1 MRNQSQIILRKIGG
15 RFDACWRSSGMP
27 NALTLARGSGGGLGA
42 LLGAFAPMLLAILA
56 LAAFILFGHG
66 VSHVASITGLAGLG
80 MVGQTVDVE
89 KTINDLNSAFVQF
102 KNSNDERL
110 KEIEKKGAASADVVQ
125 NVEKANNAITKMES
139 DLKAALITIKEIET
153 AQARFAPA
161 GSPEARDREIK
172 NAVEFFSLSQG
183 RRIEAV
189 TNEQVEQ
196 YQNYKKALNTYF
208 RRGPQAIEDASIR
221 AALSTGAAPSGGFW
235 VTPDTS
241 GRIVEMVYQTSP
253 IRQLASVQVIGTDTL
268 QGFNDLDEASSGW
281 VGEQDQR
288 NESNTP
294 DAQGRYEI
302 TMQEQY
308 SAPRITQK
316 MLDDS
321 FFDVEGW
328 LSKKVANKMARTEN
342 SGYVNGN
349 GVLKPRGFLNY
360 AANAGKPSK
369 ANWRQI
375 EQLGTGV
382 AGGFPIAA
390 NFPGDKIID
399 LIALLKVEYRQGAAF
414 GCNTTTVAQIR
425 KLKDGQNNYLF
436 FPSFVNGVA
445 TPPPASS
452 LGGGDTRQGAGLAQ
466 SGTLFGFPVYELQ
479 DMPDMG
485 ANSLSL
491 ILAKW
496 AEFYQIIDHSTGIR
510 VLRDPYTGKPYISY
524 YTTKRTGGDV
534 VNFEAA
540 KILKFG

>member
-1 MRNQSQIILRKIGG
+1 MRNQCQIILRKIGG
-15 RFDACWRSSGMP
+15 RFDACWR
-27 NALTLARGSGGGLGA
+27 GSGLVASSAMPRLGGGSGFGSLFT
-42 LLGAFAPMLLAILA
+42 AFAPMLLAIIA
-56 LAAFILFGHG
+56 LAAALLFGH
-66 VSHVASITGLAGLG
+66 HHIASFASLAGLG

-89 KTINDLNSAFVQF
+89 KTITDLNRAFNTF
-102 KNSNDERL
+102 KESNDERL
-110 KEIEKKGAASADVVQ
+110 KQIEAKGHASADVVN
-125 NVEKANNAITKMES
+125 NVEKANGAISKLEG
-139 DLKAALITIKEIET
+139 DLKNALATIKEIET

-161 GSPEARDREIK
+161 GSPEARNAEVK
-172 NAVEFFSLSQG
+172 NAIEFFSLSQG
-183 RRIEAV
+183 RRVEAV

-196 YQNYKKALNTYF
+196 YQGYKKALNAYL
-208 RRGPQAIEDASIR
+208 RRGPQAIEDSAIR
-221 AALSTGAAPSGGFW
+221 NALSTGAAPSGGFW

-241 GRIVEMVYQTSP
+241 GRIVEQVYQTSP

-281 VGEQDQR
+281 VGEQDGR
-288 NESNTP
+288 GETNTP
-294 DAQGRYEI
+294 DAQGRWEI

-308 SAPRITQK
+308 AAPRITQK
-316 MLDDS
+316 MLDDT

-328 LSKKVANKMARTEN
+328 LSKKVANKMSRTEN

-349 GVLKPRGFLNY
+349 GVLKPRGYLNY

-375 EQLGTGV
+375 EQLGTGN
-382 AGGFPIAA
+382 AGAFPAA
-390 NFPGDKIID
+390 SPADKLID

-425 KLKDGQNNYLF
+425 KLKDGQGNYLF

-445 TPPPASS
+445 TPPAASS

-479 DMPDMG
+479 DMPDMA

-496 AEFYQIIDHSTGIR
+496 AEFYQIIDHSAGIR
-510 VLRDPYTGKPYISY
+510 VLRDPYTGKPWISY